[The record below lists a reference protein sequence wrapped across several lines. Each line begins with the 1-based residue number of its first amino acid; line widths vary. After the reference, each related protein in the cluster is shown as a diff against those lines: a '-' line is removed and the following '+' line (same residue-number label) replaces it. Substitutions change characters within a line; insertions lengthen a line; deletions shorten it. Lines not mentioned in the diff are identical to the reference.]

1 MSLYYLHRNNV
12 CGSAEPVQI
21 SIKCV
26 HDEGGIMIDNK
37 YDLER
42 VKRADKDN
50 LEMRKLDEGIE
61 RILIEEKCYE
71 ERKILDCNS
80 RNESELE
87 RAKDE
92 LETQKEKMRSC

>member
-1 MSLYYLHRNNV
+1 MAYYLHRNKV
-12 CGSAEPVQI
+12 CGSAEPVQL
-21 SIKCV
+21 SLKCI
-26 HDEGGIMIDNK
+26 HDEGEIMINNI

-50 LEMRKLDEGIE
+50 LEMKKLDEGIE